1 MLFRSRPKLQFVAL
15 FTHAC
20 FDEVHVIRDLRRI
33 VPGNDR
39 RDKER
44 NRNIRAGRRGVLASI
59 EAANP
64 AIRGFNARQN
74 AANRRVRR
82 GTSVCSRRRGVGSMR
97 TNGGSSA
104 EADCLSVRCQR

>member
-1 MLFRSRPKLQFVAL
+1 VILKRPKLQFVAL
-15 FTHAC
+15 FPHAC

-59 EAANP
+59 EAAN
-64 AIRGFNARQN
+64 
-74 AANRRVRR
+74 RRVRR
-82 GTSVCSRRRGVGSMR
+82 SRSVSSRRRRVGSVR

-104 EADCLSVRCQR
+104 EADCLSVSCQ

>member
-1 MLFRSRPKLQFVAL
+1 MILKRPKPQFVAL

-59 EAANP
+59 EAAN
-64 AIRGFNARQN
+64 
-74 AANRRVRR
+74 RRVLE
-82 GTSVCSRRRGVGSMR
+82 S
-97 TNGGSSA
+97 
-104 EADCLSVRCQR
+104 LSVIEIRR

>member
-1 MLFRSRPKLQFVAL
+1 MILKRPKLQFVAL

-59 EAANP
+59 EALPKATYP
-64 AIRGFNARQN
+64 AVLKSIPLPP
-74 AANRRVRR
+74 V
-82 GTSVCSRRRGVGSMR
+82 
-97 TNGGSSA
+97 
-104 EADCLSVRCQR
+104 